1 MSENTKLTIFT
12 PTYNRG
18 KELKRLYNSLVHQ
31 TCPHFTWLIVDDGSS
46 DQTKDI
52 VSEMI
57 SENKIDISYFYQEN
71 QGKMI
76 AHNKGVEMTKTDLFI
91 CVDSDDILLPEAV
104 DKILANCH
112 LEDNSFAGWIFL
124 RGKPDGSP
132 LGTPFTDSMLENAK
146 SLTDLYEKYHF
157 LGDTALVFRTSIIK
171 QYRFD
176 LYPGEK
182 FIGEDYLYKQ
192 IEKDYDFLPV
202 NDIFYITEYQADG
215 YSENV
220 TAHIMKS
227 PHNYIKLKQICLET
241 SSSVKYKLIHGIILD
256 AMVIKIK
263 DWHSLFQGKCVALK
277 VILFPLGFVYY
288 MLRFRSV

>member
-1 MSENTKLTIFT
+1 MLENKKLTIFT

-18 KELKRLYNSLVHQ
+18 QELKRLYHSLFQQ
-31 TCPHFTWLIVDDGSS
+31 TCLDFTWLIVDDGSS

-52 VSEMI
+52 VNEMK
-57 SENKIDISYFYQEN
+57 SENKIEISYFYQDN

-91 CVDSDDILLPEAV
+91 CVDSDDVLLPDAV
-104 DKILANCH
+104 EKILSNCH
-112 LEDNSFAGWIFL
+112 LEDDSFAGWIFL

-132 LGTPFTDSMLENAK
+132 LGTPFTDAMLENAK
-146 SLTDLYEKYHF
+146 SLTDLYEKYQF
-157 LGDTALVFRTSIIK
+157 LGDTALVFRTSVIK
-171 QYRFD
+171 QYHFD

-202 NDIFYITEYQADG
+202 NDIFYITEYQEDG

-227 PHNYIKLKQICLET
+227 PHNYVKLKQICLET
-241 SSSVKYKLIHGIILD
+241 SSSLKYKMIHGIILD

-263 DWHSLFQGKCVALK
+263 DWNSLFKGKYQFLK
-277 VILFPLGFVYY
+277 VILFPFGYIYY
-288 MLRFRSV
+288 VLRFKKV